1 MAFWEGFSDSFF
13 READRSIQRERQR
26 ELDEQNRQRFEWAR
40 EQQAHSA
47 QLRGLQKKLADDLQ
61 HGVVDT
67 SGVDAAQVSQATGLT
82 VPRVEEM
89 ARTNPQAFDAMAG
102 PALPGAARRGLA
114 PKEAAD
120 RVASLAAMSGDYA
133 GVFSAQDRA
142 AQARLKEARQ
152 AEFKRLQGMK
162 DDEIAQLFKETN
174 ADGSGV
180 PAMVDFDPK
189 TRKFLL
195 VSQVPGVP
203 SQTLSRAEMLQGLM
217 SAWEAG
223 NGDYTQG
230 IKALVESAQN
240 QRNLRNQDFE
250 RSGALARANADAY
263 FRGLSADNDA
273 ARTSIARQGLGLQR
287 DRAAAADWL
296 PVGVTDDKRGLVF
309 YNRRTR
315 QMEVESAPAGVNA
328 VTWFRR
334 ITGEGAPRPFSPTDY
349 ANAVKNFT
357 DAGAPLEEARMLAD
371 QLFGRAP
378 AVTPQAVLEMLKGM
392 DRQAGQQRG
401 AAPTAPAPTAPQGVN
416 ARLGAPTPELER
428 LVREGFAPPRARPD
442 WSQVEPQAV
451 PYGLPGWRLT
461 Q

>member
-13 READRSIQRERQR
+13 REANRAVERERQR
-26 ELDEQNRQRFEWAR
+26 ELDEQNRQRFKWEQ
-40 EQQAHSA
+40 EQQAQA
-47 QLRGLQKKLADDLQ
+47 AKLLGLQQKLADDLQ
-61 HGVVDT
+61 YGAVDT
-67 SGVDAAQVSQATGLT
+67 SGVDAAQVSQATGIT
-82 VPRVEEM
+82 APRVEEM
-89 ARTNPQAFDAMAG
+89 ARTNPQAFDPMAG
-102 PALPGAARRGLA
+102 PALPGATRRGLT
-114 PKEAAD
+114 PKETAD
-120 RVASLAAMSGDYA
+120 RIAALAALKGDYA
-133 GVFSAQDRA
+133 GLTAAQDRA
-142 AQARLKEARQ
+142 ARLERDAARQ

-240 QRNLRNQDFE
+240 QRALRNQDFE
-250 RSGALARANADAY
+250 RSTALAKANADAY
-263 FRGLSADNDA
+263 FRGLAADNDA

-287 DRAAAADWL
+287 GAAAAADWL

-315 QMEVESAPAGVNA
+315 KMETESVPAGVDA

-334 ITGEGAPRPFSPTDY
+334 ITGEGAPKPFNPTDY
-349 ANAVKNFT
+349 ANAVKSFA
-357 DAGAPLEEARMLAD
+357 DAGMPLEEARMQAD

-378 AVTPQAVLEMLKGM
+378 AATPQAVLEVLKNM

-401 AAPTAPAPTAPQGVN
+401 AAPTVPAPPAPQGVN
-416 ARLGAPTPELER
+416 ARLGVPTPELER
-428 LVREGFAPPRARPD
+428 LVREGRAPSARPD
-442 WSQVEPQAV
+442 WSQVKPQGV